1 MREGKFKLVVVE
13 DNQVDSYIIER
24 VIQGYDP
31 EAEVL
36 IFNQPEKALA
46 YLREEAAHAGSTTLT
61 LLIDIYMP
69 NFDGWQFLEA
79 FEKLPQRTKASCR
92 LYMLTSSILPGDK
105 SKAESMHDVLDYFNK
120 PLKGSH
126 LKVIFG

>member
-13 DNQVDSYIIER
+13 DNKVDSYIIER
-24 VIQGYDP
+24 VIKGYDP

-46 YLREEAAHAGSTTLT
+46 YLREEAAHAGSVTLT

-79 FEKLPQRTKASCR
+79 FEKLPQRTKASCN

-105 SKAESMHDVLDYFNK
+105 LKAESMHGVLDYFNK